1 MILTGTRPSR
11 GHRIVL
17 IFDDGSEVSIDKT
30 VWEESPYGVGSSFS
44 SEELDRL
51 TATSERR
58 RAESKAV
65 FLLSKRD
72 LSRRELEEKLC
83 REKGKYHAENR
94 EAAAAAAARMVE
106 LGYVSDERFAYRLA
120 EQFARVKLYPRR
132 RIVEEL
138 MHKGIDRELAR
149 EAADGVDLDETQ
161 MALAFLAKKR
171 YTVPVDNKERQR
183 IVGALARYGYSSDV
197 IRRAL
202 NAWGEEWPDE

>member
-11 GHRIVL
+11 GHKIVL
-17 IFDDGSEVSIDKT
+17 IFDDGSEIGIDKT

-44 SEELDRL
+44 SEDIAALV
-51 TATSERR
+51 AMSERR

-83 REKGKYHAENR
+83 REKGKYHAEHR
-94 EAAAAAAARMVE
+94 ESAAAAAARMVE
-106 LGYVSDERFAYRLA
+106 LGYVSDERYAYRLA

-149 EAADGVDLDETQ
+149 EAADSVDLDETQ

-183 IVGALARYGYSSDV
+183 IVGALARYGYSSEV